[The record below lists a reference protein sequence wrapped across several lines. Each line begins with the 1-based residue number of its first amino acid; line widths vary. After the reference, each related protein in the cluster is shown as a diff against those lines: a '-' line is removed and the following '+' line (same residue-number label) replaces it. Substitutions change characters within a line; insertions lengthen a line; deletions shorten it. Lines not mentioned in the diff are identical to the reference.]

1 MIKPFKILE
10 EHLSEDGVTSVIYE
24 AISLE
29 RKEGSVTTTK
39 KIRGYLEI
47 PSGKGIDEYVFE
59 ELSASG
65 WV

>member
-10 EHLSEDGVTSVIYE
+10 EHLNEDGITSVVYE
-24 AISLE
+24 AICLE
-29 RKEGSVTTTK
+29 KREDNITTTK

-47 PSGKGIDEYVFE
+47 PSDKTVDQHVFD